1 MATVKKKGSYKKGM
15 QLLGFILI
23 LPALLFILL
32 DIVIPILWNVVL
44 SFQTWSGLGPVEWA
58 GISNF
63 VNVVTDEVTR
73 TSFLNSIIIAVVSAL
88 IAIIGG
94 LLLAILIYRMNRREG
109 AFYRLVFFT
118 PNMLPLTVV
127 GLLFVFIY
135 NPDVG
140 ILNNVFGVI
149 GLGTFK
155 HAWLAEPG
163 TVLMAL
169 AVTGGWKVAG
179 LTMMLCYTAI
189 SSIPTSLFEAGKMDG
204 AGYFKQVRMII
215 LPMIKPTLQTCALLT
230 MIITFKTYDLVY
242 VMTKGGPGD
251 LSRTVPLRMLDVGF
265 IYNEFGYAAAMGTLF
280 TIVVTV
286 IIFIIR
292 KAMKG
297 EVYEY

>member
-1 MATVKKKGSYKKGM
+1 MATIKKKGSYNKRM
-15 QLLGFILI
+15 QLLGVILI
-23 LPALLFILL
+23 LPAFLFILL
-32 DIVIPILWNVVL
+32 DIIIPIAWNVIL
-44 SFQTWSGLGPVEWA
+44 SFQKWSGLGPIKWA
-58 GISNF
+58 GINNF
-63 VNVVTDEVTR
+63 VQVVTDEVTR
-73 TSFLNSIIIAVVSAL
+73 TSFSNSIIIAVFSAL
-88 IAIIGG
+88 IAILGG

-140 ILNNVFGVI
+140 ILNNVLGVL
-149 GLGTFK
+149 GLGILK

-163 TVLMAL
+163 TVLAAL
-169 AVTGGWKVAG
+169 AVTGGWRVAG

-189 SSIPTSLFEAGKMDG
+189 SSIPVSLFEAGKMDG
-204 AGYFKQVRMII
+204 AGYFKIVRMVI
-215 LPMIKPTLQTCALLT
+215 LPMIRPTIQTCALLT

-265 IYNEFGYAAAMGTLF
+265 IYNEFGYAAAMGTVF
-280 TIVVTV
+280 TLVVMV

-292 KAMKG
+292 KVMKG